1 MPTSAAAT
9 KASWIDVD
17 TSRWRAG
24 GAKVMNNAS
33 ADERT
38 NHERGQR
45 ERRSPPDEA
54 LRVGE
59 CKTKEHNVAGH
70 IGHKYMTE
78 CQVT

>member
-1 MPTSAAAT
+1 MA
-9 KASWIDVD
+9 
-17 TSRWRAG
+17 RAV